1 MGCTWLEFGII
12 VDRNSAV
19 KEVTYD
25 YSTYRTTE
33 YTYKIIGVRFL
44 NVATSEFKDVY
55 SKDLSGI
62 ELNQK
67 EIHDISDV
75 VDDLIGGRFRV
86 RELYANAD
94 DIELNYY
101 VNMRTRI
108 YSRESV
114 HSALPVYDKSGNLLV
129 CCNTDLCAYKFV
141 SFLEIVIDAKTLSF
155 DVTFREVTEL
165 NRKFRVP
172 LLRGLTSPS
181 WDNALNIMKTDI
193 KGVYLYNGLCFVY
206 GYKEDSLI
214 LPDES
219 RKLYISFPESLKTI
233 VFNKDIESVEDYS
246 AFKMIFVK
254 ALYIP
259 RDAKVEFMCSLIILL
274 IGNYLLERDQE
285 AVTDIRQL
293 YTTITSLNSTKE
305 YNRIWGIL
313 NSSENKGIMQQALG
327 KLDIKVY

>member
-1 MGCTWLEFGII
+1 M
-12 VDRNSAV
+12 
-19 KEVTYD
+19 
-25 YSTYRTTE
+25 
-33 YTYKIIGVRFL
+33 
-44 NVATSEFKDVY
+44 
-55 SKDLSGI
+55 
-62 ELNQK
+62 
-67 EIHDISDV
+67 
-75 VDDLIGGRFRV
+75 
-86 RELYANAD
+86 
-94 DIELNYY
+94 
-101 VNMRTRI
+101 
-108 YSRESV
+108 
-114 HSALPVYDKSGNLLV
+114 
-129 CCNTDLCAYKFV
+129 
-141 SFLEIVIDAKTLSF
+141 
-155 DVTFREVTEL
+155 
-165 NRKFRVP
+165 
-172 LLRGLTSPS
+172 
-181 WDNALNIMKTDI
+181 
-193 KGVYLYNGLCFVY
+193 
-206 GYKEDSLI
+206 I